1 MYGIDSRIS
10 LTERMV
16 KSVTIGLTCL
26 LDSVPRRNDNIVQY
40 YDQASGCCAFH
51 PNEEKK
57 IQLARDKH
65 SLRMTHNGNE
75 YENDQ
80 FVRLISFIYF
90 VLHFVQSDY
99 SSSYFI
105 KSNYDNSLFSFLW
118 VQFHW
123 QLKAIPMS
131 IQRNNTLN
139 KF

>member
-1 MYGIDSRIS
+1 MKSNKQTMCGIDSRIS

-80 FVRLISFIYF
+80 FVIYLFRLTFCSIRLQFKLFYK
-90 VLHFVQSDY
+90 
-99 SSSYFI
+99 I
-105 KSNYDNSLFSFLW
+105 KL
-118 VQFHW
+118 
-123 QLKAIPMS
+123 
-131 IQRNNTLN
+131 R
-139 KF
+139 